1 MKQIPVIL
9 LGVGGVGQALLRQ
22 IVNGRYSTK
31 TRNQINFNIVGVA
44 DSQHWQWEAMGLS
57 DEQLSAIVAAKARG
71 DGFGE
76 ARPSA
81 LDMINQAHEAGL
93 EKVIVVD
100 LTAVNGLEPAL
111 DRALE
116 LGYSV
121 ALANKNALAADWATA
136 QRYFNH
142 PRVRYESTV
151 GGGQP
156 IIATLRYLLDTNDPI
171 QRVEGQLSG
180 SIGFICQQL
189 DRGIPF
195 SQAVA
200 QAKANGATEP
210 DPRQDLSGKDV
221 MRKLLILG
229 RLAGWPLQA
238 ADITIE
244 ALDREEMEGLTVDRF
259 MAAVSTLDEEIGRRF
274 VTARLRGNVLRYMA
288 EVSAEGGTVSLQEV
302 PMNAPLA
309 NMKQI
314 SFYTERYNETP
325 LFIGGK
331 GASVEITAAGVVG
344 DMIGLVREGG
354 E

>member
-1 MKQIPVIL
+1 MKQIPIIL
-9 LGVGGVGQALLRQ
+9 LGAGGVGQAVLRQ
-22 IVNGRYSTK
+22 IINGRLQTS
-31 TRNQINFNIVGVA
+31 TRNQIHFSIVAVA
-44 DSQHWQWEAMGLS
+44 DSQQWQWDAMGLT
-57 DEQLSAIVAAKARG
+57 DTQLLAIIEAKKNG
-71 DGFGE
+71 ESFGE
-76 ARPSA
+76 RRPSI
-81 LDMINQAHEAGL
+81 LDIINHAHEAGL
-93 EKVIVVD
+93 ERVIVVD
-100 LTAVNGLEPAL
+100 VTAVNGLELAL

-121 ALANKNALAADWATA
+121 ALANKKALAADWATA
-136 QRYFNH
+136 QHYFNH

-156 IIATLRYLLDTNDPI
+156 IIATLRYLMDTNDPI

-189 DRGIPF
+189 DRGVLF

-200 QAKANGATEP
+200 EAKASGFTEP

-238 ADITIE
+238 SDITIE
-244 ALDREEMEGLTVDRF
+244 ALYQEEMEALSIDEFLT
-259 MAAVSTLDEEIGRRF
+259 AVSTLDEPISRRF
-274 VTARLRGNVLRYMA
+274 TVAHSRGNVLRYMA
-288 EVSAEGGTVSLQEV
+288 EVNAEGGTVSLQEL

-309 NMKQI
+309 NMKQV
-314 SFYTERYNETP
+314 SFYTERYSDAP

-344 DMIGLVREGG
+344 DMIGLVREG
-354 E
+354 EK

>member
-9 LGVGGVGQALLRQ
+9 LGIGGVGQVVLRQ
-22 IVNGRYSTK
+22 LINGRLQTN
-31 TRNQINFNIVGVA
+31 TRNQINFNIVAVA
-44 DSQHWQWEAMGLS
+44 DSKQWQWEAMGLTDAQLLAIIEAKNNA
-57 DEQLSAIVAAKARG
+57 DEFG
-71 DGFGE
+71 DK
-76 ARPSA
+76 RPSIS
-81 LDMINQAHEAGL
+81 DIINHAHNTGL
-93 EKVIVVD
+93 ERVIVVD
-100 LTAVNGLEPAL
+100 VTAVDGLEPVL
-111 DRALE
+111 DRALA

-121 ALANKNALAADWATA
+121 ALANKKALAADWITA
-136 QRYFNH
+136 QRYFNN
-142 PRVRYESTV
+142 PRLRYESTV

-189 DRGIPF
+189 DRGVPF

-200 QAKANGATEP
+200 EAKANGFTEP

-229 RLAGWPLQA
+229 RLAGWPLQT

-244 ALDREEMEGLTVDRF
+244 ALYPEKMEALSVDEFLT
-259 MAAVSTLDEEIGRRF
+259 AVSTLDDPIARRF
-274 VTARLRGNVLRYMA
+274 SAARQRGNVLRYMA
-288 EVSAEGGTVSLQEV
+288 EVSVEGGTVSLQEIAI
-302 PMNAPLA
+302 NAPLA
-309 NMKQI
+309 NMKQV
-314 SFYTERYNETP
+314 SFYTERYSDAP

-344 DMIGLVREGG
+344 DMIGLVREG
-354 E
+354 EK

>member
-9 LGVGGVGQALLRQ
+9 LGAGGVGQALLRQ
-22 IVNGRYSTK
+22 LVNGRYSTK
-31 TRNQINFNIVGVA
+31 NRNQIHFNIIAVA
-44 DSQHWQWEAMGLS
+44 DSKNWQWEAMGLS
-57 DEQLSAIVAAKARG
+57 DKQLLAIVEAKAKG
-71 DGFGE
+71 DSFGE
-76 ARPSA
+76 TRPSA
-81 LDMINQAHEAGL
+81 LEIINHGHKAGI
-93 EKVIVVD
+93 KDVIVVD
-100 LTAVNGLEPAL
+100 VTAVNDLEPTL

-121 ALANKNALAADWATA
+121 ALANKNALAANWETA

-171 QRVEGQLSG
+171 LRVEGQLSG

-189 DRGIPF
+189 DHGMRF

-200 QAKANGATEP
+200 EAKKNGYTEP

-238 ADITIE
+238 TDITIE
-244 ALDREEMEGLTVDRF
+244 TLYGKEMEALTVDEF
-259 MAAVSTLDEEIGRRF
+259 LTAVSTLDEQVSRRF
-274 VTARLRGNVLRYMA
+274 ATARLRGNVLRYMA
-288 EVSAEGGTVSLQEV
+288 EVTADGGKVSLQEV

-309 NMKQI
+309 NMKQV
-314 SFYTERYNETP
+314 SFYTERYYETP

-344 DMIGLVREGG
+344 DMIGLVCEKGD
-354 E
+354 

>member
-1 MKQIPVIL
+1 MKQIPVLL
-9 LGVGGVGQALLRQ
+9 LGVGGVGQAVLRQ
-22 IVNGRYSTK
+22 LINGRFQTK
-31 TRNQINFNIVGVA
+31 NRNQLNFDIVAVA
-44 DSQHWQWEAMGLS
+44 DSQHWQWDATGLS
-57 DEQLSAIVAAKARG
+57 DRQLLAIVETKARG
-71 DGFGE
+71 ESFGN
-76 ARPSA
+76 ARPTA
-81 LDMINQAHEAGL
+81 LEIINHAHEAGL
-93 EKVIVVD
+93 EDVILVD
-100 LTAVNGLEPAL
+100 VTAVTNLEPAL

-121 ALANKNALAADWATA
+121 ALANKHALAADWATA

-189 DRGIPF
+189 DRGVPF

-200 QAKANGATEP
+200 EAKANGFTEP

-244 ALDREEMEGLTVDRF
+244 ALYQEKMEALSVDEFLT
-259 MAAVSTLDEEIGRRF
+259 AVSTLNEQIGRRF
-274 VTARLRGNVLRYMA
+274 VAARLRGNVLRYMA
-288 EVSAEGGTVSLQEV
+288 EVTADGGTVSLQEV
-302 PMNAPLA
+302 PMDAPLA

-344 DMIGLVREGG
+344 DMIGLVRER
-354 E
+354 EK